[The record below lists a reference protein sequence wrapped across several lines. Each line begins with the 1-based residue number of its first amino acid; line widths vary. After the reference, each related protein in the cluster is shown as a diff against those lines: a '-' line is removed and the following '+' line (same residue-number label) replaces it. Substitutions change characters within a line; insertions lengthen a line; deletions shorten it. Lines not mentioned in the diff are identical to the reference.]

1 MALTCTWSGS
11 RSPHGS
17 TPAMSGVIPLRLNTS
32 AVIDVNQAVTLASD
46 VTLVVNDALMS
57 RPNNLLS
64 FDALEAVRAEF
75 EANVAEPLSIASL
88 FAPVLERNGG
98 GTIVNV
104 LSNRYEGERG
114 MLSTYA
120 LSRAAA
126 WCMTRALRSQL
137 RMRGTRVVSVHA
149 NYVDSENSKVT
160 SKTAA
165 QRTEVARQVLLALR
179 SDAVDVF
186 ADGPQPI
193 YEVEPSAAMFM
204 G

>member
-1 MALTCTWSGS
+1 
-11 RSPHGS
+11 
-17 TPAMSGVIPLRLNTS
+17 MSGVIPLRLDTS
-32 AVIDVNQAVTLASD
+32 AVKDVNQAVSLASD

-57 RPNNLLS
+57 RPNHLLS

-75 EANVAEPLSIASL
+75 EANVAEPLSIARL

-98 GTIVNV
+98 GTIVNI
-104 LSNRYEGERG
+104 LSNRDGGEKG

-120 LSRAAA
+120 LPRAAA
-126 WCMTRALRSQL
+126 WCMTKALRSQL

-149 NYVDSENSKVT
+149 NYVDGENLKT
-160 SKTAA
+160 SGRTAA
-165 QRTEVARQVLLALR
+165 QRTEVARQVLHALR

-186 ADGPQPI
+186 ADGPQPTN
-193 YEVEPSAAMFM
+193 EAEPSAAMFL